1 MPIVPTPVHRRRF
14 AMCAALFGCALSAT
28 PSAHAAVV
36 SIDLGPS
43 GYNISGPQ
51 GGAPSGSFSSVSNF
65 AGSNSTLIV
74 ANNHAG
80 IYGLMFDNY
89 FTIGV
94 TVAGPM
100 QRYSAGGSVSGAGW
114 IDGSTQQTVFRWNA
128 STAES
133 DFGPGSFIGFRYS
146 TNSGTD
152 WNYGYL
158 EVIWASSSNAFE
170 IMSGA
175 YESTVNTA
183 IRPASAWG
191 PVCHGGG
198 GRRRPRHASAAGR
211 RSMGFAIDATPDRW
225 PLLPSGNPHLV
236 VRTYDIA
243 PHSRPIFRAMP
254 CGPSGQSLE

>member
-14 AMCAALFGCALSAT
+14 AVCTALFGCALSAA

-65 AGSNSTLIV
+65 AGSNSTLLV

-183 IRPASAWG
+183 ITTGLRMGAGLSWRRWSTPAASRVGRGPTLHGVRDRRHARSVAASPLRKPAS
-191 PVCHGGG
+191 C
-198 GRRRPRHASAAGR
+198 
-211 RSMGFAIDATPDRW
+211 
-225 PLLPSGNPHLV
+225 
-236 VRTYDIA
+236 RTNV
-243 PHSRPIFRAMP
+243 
-254 CGPSGQSLE
+254 